1 MALADGHDAGLHRRQ
16 PEREGAG
23 IVLHQ
28 HAEKALHRA
37 EESAVDHHRLMAL
50 AVFAHILHLKAR
62 RHVEVELH
70 RRQLP

>member
-1 MALADGHDAGLHRRQ
+1 MTLTDGHNAGLHRRQ

-28 HAEKALHRA
+28 HAEKALYRA
-37 EESAVDHHRLMAL
+37 EERAVDHQRLMAL
-50 AVFAHILHLKAR
+50 AVFPHILHLKTR
-62 RHVEVELH
+62 RHVEVELY